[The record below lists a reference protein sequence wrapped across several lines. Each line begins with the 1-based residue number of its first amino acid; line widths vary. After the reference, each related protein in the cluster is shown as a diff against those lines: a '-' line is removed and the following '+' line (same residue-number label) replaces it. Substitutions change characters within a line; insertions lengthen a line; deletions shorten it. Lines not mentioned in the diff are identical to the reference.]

1 MEDPWQAE
9 RMDDL
14 SRFRDEVREIVEWE
28 DRIRTAPN
36 HMSRTAP
43 EHMIGTAYLEDRIKE
58 QYARWKMLKLLW
70 PIIRG
75 NGSMRFHYP
84 LDESKE

>member
-14 SRFRDEVREIVEWE
+14 SRFRDEVREIVELE
-28 DRIRTAPN
+28 DQI
-36 HMSRTAP
+36 RTAP
-43 EHMIGTAYLEDRIKE
+43 EHLIGTAYLEDRIKE
-58 QYARWKMLKLLW
+58 QYARWKALKVLW

-75 NGSMRFHYP
+75 NGTMRFRYP